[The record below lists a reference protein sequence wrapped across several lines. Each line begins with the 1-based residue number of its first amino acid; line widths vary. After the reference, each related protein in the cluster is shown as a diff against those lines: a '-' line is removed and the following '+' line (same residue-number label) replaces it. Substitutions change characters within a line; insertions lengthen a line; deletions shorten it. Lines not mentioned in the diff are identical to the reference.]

1 MTLAR
6 AVIRLVS
13 GVISPMQQ
21 SDPRHVFAARCPHGH
36 RPAQS
41 RTLQELRNPAVQF
54 YCEHCH
60 ETWVPATPERIRALQ
75 FAEASEIYE
84 TPNSAAWTSTTTT
97 FGAERATRW

>member
-1 MTLAR
+1 VKNWRR
-6 AVIRLVS
+6 ATSFHNASRRCAGTRRDTDRGGDTS
-13 GVISPMQQ
+13 MMSP
-21 SDPRHVFAARCPHGH
+21 DARHVFAARCPHGH

-75 FAEASEIYE
+75 FAEASETFE
-84 TPNSAAWTSTTTT
+84 APNSAA
-97 FGAERATRW
+97 

>member
-1 MTLAR
+1 MK
-6 AVIRLVS
+6 
-13 GVISPMQQ
+13 SP
-21 SDPRHVFAARCPHGH
+21 DPRHVFAARCPHGH

-75 FAEASEIYE
+75 FAEASEIFE
-84 TPNSAAWTSTTTT
+84 APNSAA
-97 FGAERATRW
+97 